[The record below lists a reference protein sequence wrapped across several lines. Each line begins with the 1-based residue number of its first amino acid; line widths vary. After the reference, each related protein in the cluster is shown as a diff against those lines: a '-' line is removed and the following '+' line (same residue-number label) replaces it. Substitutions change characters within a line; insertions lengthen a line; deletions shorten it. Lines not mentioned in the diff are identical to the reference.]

1 MLFRSSP
8 KTMERPIKILCFF
21 SFDLLATF
29 LFEFDVVMTDFL
41 KIKLFEH
48 SFIGFLAM
56 GTER

>member
-1 MLFRSSP
+1 MFY
-8 KTMERPIKILCFF
+8 

-41 KIKLFEH
+41 KTKLFER